1 MSSRKTNK
9 EHKAQVIFNEVRYVV
24 IELWGKVTFSRD
36 GSPAG
41 TAKWQ
46 DDQFVDSTAILPD
59 DVILQMEKLI
69 KDAIAAD
76 YFD

>member
-1 MSSRKTNK
+1 MSSQKKNK

-24 IELWGKVTFSRD
+24 VELWGRVTFSRD

-46 DDQFVDSTAILPD
+46 QDQFVDSTAVLPD
-59 DVILQMEKLI
+59 EVILQMEKLI
-69 KDAIAAD
+69 KEAIAAD
-76 YFD
+76 YYD